1 MASEHDR
8 SPSSQSPSP
17 EAKSPSSGATSS
29 SDKARFIDALPSH
42 PSLEMQQK
50 RAKNLL
56 RSASRGDAEAWRR
69 IRALH
74 PKAPAAE
81 DLKLADAQLVIARG
95 YGFESWA
102 DLRRKI
108 HSLTKTPL
116 EQFHAALRAGD
127 AGHVRALLEA
137 HADVRAAVNQPVPN
151 TFGAR
156 PVSLVKKTLDALD
169 VLLEYGADLNLKSDW
184 KPGPFGLLEYNIT
197 AEEAAPLISRGAIV
211 DIFAA
216 AHLGMFD
223 RVRELVEADPSLVHA
238 RGGDGKMALH
248 CARDLDIARYL
259 IDHGADID
267 ARDVDH
273 ESTPAQYLVRE
284 APAVARLLVD
294 RGAWFDIF
302 IAVGLRDAALVERCL
317 HDDPEA
323 LEHRAGQGKY
333 TGVGKG
339 DRVLTP
345 EEIGDHRGD
354 TYRWVFGHNASAMDA
369 ARMLGFDDMLALLQ
383 RHATPA
389 QRLLAACAAA
399 DRSAAE
405 AVIAAHPA
413 VVSTLSRDQ
422 LRLIAD
428 RAHANDTAAVTLML
442 DLGFDALARHGAE
455 FEAIRWAGFHGNAD
469 MMRALLRHNP
479 PLNTPDGTWGGTI
492 LANCLHGSIHG
503 WRCDDGD
510 YETTVRLLLEA
521 GEKVNPAWVPIGRD
535 EIDALLRGHL
545 QAPPRSDA

>member
-8 SPSSQSPSP
+8 SPSSR
-17 EAKSPSSGATSS
+17 AASSE
-29 SDKARFIDALPSH
+29 FIEALPSR
-42 PSLEMQQK
+42 PNLEMQQK

-56 RSASRGDAEAWRR
+56 RAASRNDADAWRR

-74 PKAPAAE
+74 PKPPAAE
-81 DLKLADAQLVIARG
+81 DFKLADSQLVIARG

-116 EQFHAALRAGD
+116 EQFHAALRHGD

-137 HADVRAAVNQPVPN
+137 HADVRAAVNRPIPN
-151 TFGAR
+151 TFGTR
-156 PVSLVKKTLDALD
+156 PASVVKKNLDALD

-184 KPGPFGLLEYNIT
+184 KPGPFGLLEYDIT
-197 AEEAAPLISRGAIV
+197 PEEAAPLIARGAIV

-216 AHLGMFD
+216 ANLNMFD

-238 RGGDGKMALH
+238 RGGDGKTALH
-248 CARDLDIARYL
+248 CARNIDIARYL
-259 IDHGADID
+259 IEHGADID
-267 ARDVDH
+267 TRDVDH
-273 ESTPAQYLVRE
+273 ESTPAQYLVRD
-284 APAVARLLVD
+284 APDVARLLVD

-317 HDDPEA
+317 RDDPEA
-323 LEHRAGQGKY
+323 LDHRAGQGRY
-333 TGVGKG
+333 TNVGKG
-339 DRVLTP
+339 DRVMTR
-345 EEIGDHRGD
+345 EEIGDHRGNI
-354 TYRWVFGHNASAMDA
+354 YRWVFTHNASAMDA
-369 ARMLGFDDMLALLQ
+369 ARMLGFDDMLALLE

-389 QRLLAACAAA
+389 QRLLSACAAA

-405 AVIAAHPA
+405 AVIAAHPT
-413 VVSTLSRDQ
+413 VVSTLTRDQ
-422 LRLIAD
+422 MRLIAD

-442 DLGFDALARHGAE
+442 DVGFDALARHGKD
-455 FEAIRWAGFHGNAD
+455 FEAIRWAGFHGNAE
-469 MMRALLRHNP
+469 MMRALLQHNP

-503 WRCDDGD
+503 WHADTGD

-521 GEKVNPAWVPIGRD
+521 GERVNPAWVPIGRD
-535 EIDALLRGHL
+535 EVDTVLRAHL
-545 QAPPRSDA
+545 VRP